1 VRHLLRWFCVLTL
14 LASAQAE
21 DIVHLRNGRML
32 LGAIVSESETEVV
45 VDVGGGRITLP
56 RAAVR
61 LVERGATKR
70 EARSVVTRR
79 DEWFL
84 VLHRGQ
90 LAGWRHVVHTE
101 SNRRVQVEE
110 RTVFFKPGGGDD
122 IDIRRVETADLQGRP
137 LEFLLME
144 SYGNEMEVLS
154 GKVCERGLRVRI
166 HREMQIETKEVDL
179 PDGWVLALPAWSR
192 FLHEAKPGESRTVI
206 ALDPRRLKAVRLLLR
221 REEDAAAPGPSDTR
235 LCRALSLSGDAR
247 RSRAL
252 FRPGEGSIAVELN
265 GASLVARRSTK
276 ERVELAKR
284 AHAAPKPITIEEA
297 QRYPLVY
304 REKDLNT
311 FHPRT
316 GLRLRAPDAAWVP
329 RVEEAEQGRVL
340 LFERVSLFASVEL
353 FVYPLA
359 EEAEGPAECIRRAI
373 ARLRLT
379 AGSVEVLAD
388 AAEVAVGR
396 RTAHRLE
403 LKARHRGEELRCLLA
418 VICAKDRYIILIG
431 AAPERYWRW
440 AGRDFEAFLKS
451 LEVTD

>member
-1 VRHLLRWFCVLTL
+1 MRHLRWWFCVLAL
-14 LASAQAE
+14 LAAAQAE

-70 EARSVVTRR
+70 EKRSVVTRR

-84 VLHRGQ
+84 VLHRDR

-101 SNRRVQVEE
+101 SNHKVQVEE

-154 GKVCERGLRVRI
+154 GQVRKEGLQVRI
-166 HREMQIETKEVDL
+166 HRGMQIETKDVEL

-192 FLHEAKPGESRTVI
+192 FLHEAKPGEARTVT
-206 ALDPRRLKAVRLLLR
+206 ALDPRRLKTVRLLLR

-252 FRPGEGSIAVELN
+252 FRPGEGSLAEELN
-265 GASLVARRSTK
+265 GATLVAHRATR

-284 AHAAPKPITIEEA
+284 AHAAPAPITIEEA
-297 QRYPLVY
+297 QRYPLVH
-304 REKDLNT
+304 REKNLNA

-316 GLRLRAPDAAWVP
+316 GLRLRAPDAAWIP

-353 FVYPLA
+353 FVYPLRDEPQGQ
-359 EEAEGPAECIRRAI
+359 EECVRRAL

-379 AGSVEVLAD
+379 ARSVEPLGETV
-388 AAEVAVGR
+388 EVTVGG
-396 RTAHRLE
+396 RTAHRME

-418 VICAKDRYIILIG
+418 VIRAKERYVVLIG
-431 AAPERYWRW
+431 ASPERYWRW
-440 AGRDFEAFLKS
+440 ARRDFEAFLQS
-451 LEVTD
+451 LVVTD